1 LPYIIHCNDN
11 PEMAG
16 DGLLAARKYA
26 QIAPASAHAT
36 HMPSHIFAQLGL
48 WDEMEQSNQVSL
60 RAAEQDTNASP
71 CEKVGNTLHAMS
83 YLVLALAETGRVAE
97 ARTVLE
103 RAKRVRSSVSGA
115 DLCYDAAAE
124 VLSGYVVE
132 TGEWDW
138 AKQIRV
144 EGNPGSNTTL
154 LLWLAIGIAAA
165 RTGNDVRAN
174 EAEQNL
180 VALRDARGKLPGGT
194 PQNSMEVLRLAIAGW
209 RAEQLGRNVEAVRD
223 LREASDLQDR
233 PGTSYVT
240 IKPVREMLADLLLLD
255 GDPGQALTEYK
266 TVLAQKPNR
275 FNSLNGAGSAAFAQ
289 GDVAVAKSY
298 YSQLL
303 AFAKGDERPE
313 LVTARIRMQENSSE
327 ITR

>member
-1 LPYIIHCNDN
+1 
-11 PEMAG
+11 MAG

-26 QIAPASAHAT
+26 QIPPASAHAT

-60 RAAEQDTNASP
+60 RAAEHDTNASP

-83 YLVLALAETGRVAE
+83 YLVLAQTGRVAE

-144 EGNPGSNTTL
+144 EGNPGSNTTSL
-154 LLWLAIGIAAA
+154 PWLAIGIAAA

-194 PQNSMEVLRLAIAGW
+194 LQNSMEVLRLAIAGW

-223 LREASDLQDR
+223 LREASDL
-233 PGTSYVT
+233 
-240 IKPVREMLADLLLLD
+240 
-255 GDPGQALTEYK
+255 
-266 TVLAQKPNR
+266 
-275 FNSLNGAGSAAFAQ
+275 
-289 GDVAVAKSY
+289 
-298 YSQLL
+298 
-303 AFAKGDERPE
+303 
-313 LVTARIRMQENSSE
+313 
-327 ITR
+327 